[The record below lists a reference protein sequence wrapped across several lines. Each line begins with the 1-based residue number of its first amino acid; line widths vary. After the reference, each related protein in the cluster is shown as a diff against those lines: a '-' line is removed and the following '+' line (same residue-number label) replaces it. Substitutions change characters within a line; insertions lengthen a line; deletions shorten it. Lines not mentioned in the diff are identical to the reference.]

1 MRYMNENNTDD
12 YYKIL
17 YKARYYYTQMK
28 VMSPARFYKLIK
40 KLEDVRWNG
49 SIYNQ
54 YNLNIIFQVMH

>member
-28 VMSPARFYKLIK
+28 VVSPERFYKLIK
-40 KLEDVRWNG
+40 KLENDEKAP
-49 SIYNQ
+49 
-54 YNLNIIFQVMH
+54 F

>member
-40 KLEDVRWNG
+40 NSKMYAGMVRL
-49 SIYNQ
+49 YNQ

>member
-40 KLEDVRWNG
+40 KLENDEKAP
-49 SIYNQ
+49 
-54 YNLNIIFQVMH
+54 F